1 MKNYFKR
8 LKDHPGIRYGVL
20 LPTLAFVAVGFGD
33 KPDHVKLIHGLIGM
47 AAMATLVWPPILISN
62 FRR

>member
-8 LKDHPGIRYGVL
+8 LKDHPGILYGFL
-20 LPTLAFVAVGFGD
+20 LPMIAFVTVGFGD
-33 KPDHVKLIHGLIGM
+33 KPEDVKLIHGLIGM
-47 AAMATLVWPPILISN
+47 AAMSVLVWTPILISN